1 MRQTMRFVSC
11 PLLSAVLLVGLQPA
25 AAIAG
30 AVAAPPAVL
39 AMWNARDGAAVRDSL
54 RRYAAQGEAAGADVT
69 RRVEGGEAAWWL
81 GVQDARAGRAD
92 SAIAQW
98 RRAWTLRG
106 DFDEGFALGDALVR
120 RGRKA
125 DVDEAY
131 GVAAVLADQSRIGMP
146 RRAPEAYARLA
157 WTLHLRGRTDSAIA
171 IAREW
176 CGPIQHRPFWTRR
189 LVQIQLSAGD
199 TVAAWRWL
207 AALSARTRGQHP
219 ETEALLKSA
228 QRSLGYT
235 DERRV
240 ASVGVVLDPAEA
252 SEKAFVTGLGARFEV
267 LRAPDGFAVR
277 YVSLPAAPGRKRQAH
292 VLFVLSPSDTLP
304 AADSLAASLAAAGHP
319 VTLLAPRGCFGAVGA
334 SVPGPEVWAGREGE
348 WFKATAADAGRVMDA
363 IAKKGAPAGGWIVGA
378 AGDMAPVALSLA
390 RTRKHVQTMLLAA
403 PHLPLVEVAEYRSSL
418 KAARTRTFI
427 QVGPE
432 EPLSL
437 ETADLISR
445 ETLPGQVRVADSGLH
460 GKGAALFRSE
470 PRVMERFYSWLAEK
484 PAKP

>member
-1 MRQTMRFVSC
+1 MRSPLSC
-11 PLLSAVLLVGLQPA
+11 LLPALLLTGFLSDR
-25 AAIAG
+25 AIAG
-30 AVAAPPAVL
+30 AIAAPPGIL

-69 RRVEGGEAAWWL
+69 KRLEAGEAAWWM

-92 SAIAQW
+92 SALAQW

-125 DVDEAY
+125 DVDEAHD
-131 GVAAVLADQSRIGMP
+131 VAAVLADQSRLGMP
-146 RRAPEAYARLA
+146 RRAPEAFARLA

-171 IAREW
+171 IARDW
-176 CGPIQHRPFWTRR
+176 CGPIQHRPLWTRR
-189 LVQIQLSAGD
+189 LVQIQLAAGD
-199 TVAAWRWL
+199 TATAWPWL

-228 QRSLGYT
+228 QRSLHYT
-235 DERRV
+235 DERRI
-240 ASVGVVLDPAEA
+240 ASVGMVRDPVDA
-252 SEKAFVTGLGARFEV
+252 SEKSFVAGLNARLDI

-277 YVSLPAAPGRKRQAH
+277 TISVPAAAGRPRRAH
-292 VLFVLSPSDTLP
+292 VLFVLSPTDTLP
-304 AADSLAASLAAAGHP
+304 AADTLAASLSAAGHP
-319 VTLLAPRGCFGAVGA
+319 VTLLAPRGCFGSLGA
-334 SVPGPEVWAGREGE
+334 TVTGPEVWAGREGE
-348 WFKATAADAGRVMDA
+348 WFAATAADAGRVMDE
-363 IAKKGAPAGGWIVGA
+363 IAKKRAPAGGWIVGA

-390 RTRKHVQTMLLAA
+390 RSRKNVVAMLLAA
-403 PHLPLVEVAEYRSSL
+403 PHLPLVEVAEYRALL

-445 ETLPGQVRVADSGLH
+445 ETLPGQVRVADSGQH
-460 GKGAALFRSE
+460 GKGAALFRGK
-470 PRVMERFYSWLAEK
+470 PRVMERFYTWLAEK
-484 PAKP
+484 PGKP